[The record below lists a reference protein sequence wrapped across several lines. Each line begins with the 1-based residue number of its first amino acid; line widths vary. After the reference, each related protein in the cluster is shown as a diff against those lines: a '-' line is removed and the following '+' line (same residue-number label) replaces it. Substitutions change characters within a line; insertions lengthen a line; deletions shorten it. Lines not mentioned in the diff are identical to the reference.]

1 MNEDHSKLIEELYLE
16 MYQGMIAYATSAL
29 EESLAEEAVQET
41 FRVACQRAQ
50 VLAESENPRGWL
62 VITLRNIIR
71 NMKRSQEASQRIIA
85 KFLVSQASN
94 ISISENTINLDI
106 VYQNVADLEEY
117 KLLKEMVL
125 EGRSHLEM
133 ANARGISVAACKKRV
148 QRAKEL
154 LKNRISQ

>member
-16 MYQGMIAYATSAL
+16 MYQGMIAYAASAL

-94 ISISENTINLDI
+94 ISIGENTISLDI

>member
-29 EESLAEEAVQET
+29 EEPLAEEAVQET

-154 LKNRISQ
+154 LKSKISQ

>member
-1 MNEDHSKLIEELYLE
+1 MNEDHSILIEELYLE

>member
-85 KFLVSQASN
+85 KFLVSLASN
-94 ISISENTINLDI
+94 ISICENTINLDF
-106 VYQNVADLEEY
+106 VYQNLADLEEY